1 MGEGDGWGF
10 AGDFDGDWWIPGC
23 TDNAASGDDR
33 SGFMGEIGGLKNETA
48 KETTSSK
55 YAFHSI
61 FLKVN

>member
-1 MGEGDGWGF
+1 MGPIGDILLLGTRLT
-10 AGDFDGDWWIPGC
+10 P
-23 TDNAASGDDR
+23 SGDDR

-55 YAFHSI
+55 YAFHSL